1 VSRVAIVTGGGT
13 GIGRA
18 AALAL
23 HRDGCRLILAG
34 RRAEPIEGVRALLGD
49 DQCALLQGD
58 IRDPEVADA
67 LVDLALERF
76 GRIDVLVNNA
86 GGQFVAPAEDI
97 TPNGWTAVRRL
108 NLDAPWYL
116 TQQVAKRWMIDNGGG
131 RIISVV
137 LCPTRGIPGM
147 VHSSAARAGTEA
159 VARVLS
165 VEWGRYD
172 IGVVCVAPGMIAT
185 EGARQYGD
193 DFEELAKLIPMGRLG
208 TAEEVGDTIAF
219 LASPQARYITGQT
232 IVIDGGVDNTTAAA
246 PGVTAPPPN

>member
-23 HRDGCRLILAG
+23 HRDGCRLVLCG
-34 RRAEPIEGVRALLGD
+34 RRPQPLDEVCGLIGEAE
-49 DQCALLQGD
+49 CAVLAGD
-58 IRDPEVADA
+58 IREPDVADA

-86 GGQFVAPAEDI
+86 GGQFMAPAEDI
-97 TPNGWTAVRRL
+97 TPNGWAAVRRL

-116 TQQVAKRWMIDNGGG
+116 TQQVAKRWMIANGGG
-131 RIISVV
+131 RIVSVV

-172 IGVVCVAPGMIAT
+172 IGVVCVAPGWIDTDGM
-185 EGARQYGD
+185 RQYGD
-193 DFEELAKLIPMGRLG
+193 DLEQLAELVPMRRLG
-208 TAEEVGDTIAF
+208 SPEEVGDTIAF

-232 IVIDGGVDNTTAAA
+232 IVIDGGIDNTHTSL
-246 PGVTAPPPN
+246 PGVTRA